1 MQTNNK
7 RILFF
12 STIEE
17 DWGGSEELW
26 AASIPYLQ
34 LNNIEVILVKKRI
47 NRGHP
52 KFVELHNW
60 NVTLVDLEV
69 KSEKIRIL
77 KRVIL
82 KLLRVI
88 NFSRIKIKNQSLE
101 TDFIKKIKSI
111 NADLVIVAQGIN
123 FDGLEYSYQL
133 YTFKIPF
140 AVISQKAVEFYWP
153 HKYVRPIMKIAIKNA
168 LKLFFISQHNLKLT
182 EEQFGMKIDNS
193 QVLQNPIKTKGKLI
207 PTPSLEAEIRLACI
221 GRLFLI
227 DKGQDIL
234 IRILSLDKWKSRPI
248 RVSFI
253 GTGIDEIALKELA
266 ILLGVKNISFEGHVN
281 NIEDIWTTHHALI
294 LPSRSEGMSLAML
307 EAMAIGR
314 TVIVTDA
321 GGSSELITDG
331 ENGFIGQANFKSF
344 DQTMER
350 AWALREQWND
360 IGKKALILIE
370 SKYREVPGEVLG
382 EEIIKLI
389 NTNS

>member
-7 RILFF
+7 KILFF

-34 LNNIEVILVKKRI
+34 LNNMEVIVLKKRI
-47 NRGHP
+47 NRNHP
-52 KFVELHNW
+52 KFVELYNW
-60 NVTLVDLEV
+60 NVTLVDLEM

-77 KRVIL
+77 KRVL
-82 KLLRVI
+82 MKLLRVI
-88 NFSRIKIKNQSLE
+88 NSLRISIENQSLE

-111 NADLVIVAQGIN
+111 NADIVIVAQGIN
-123 FDGLEYSYQL
+123 FDGLEYAHQL

-153 HKYVRPIMKIAIKNA
+153 HKFVRPFMKIAINNA

-193 QVLQNPIKTKGKLI
+193 QVIQNPIKTKGKLI
-207 PTPSLEAEIRLACI
+207 PNPSQETEIRLACI

-248 RVSFI
+248 KISFI

-266 ILLGVKNISFEGHVN
+266 TLLGVKNISFEGHVT
-281 NIEDIWTTHHALI
+281 NIEDIWTNHHALI

-331 ENGFIGQANFKSF
+331 ENGFIGQANFESF

-350 AWALREQWND
+350 AWALREQWNV
-360 IGKKALILIE
+360 IGKKALFLIE
-370 SKYREVPGEVLG
+370 NKYRELPGEVLG
-382 EEIIKLI
+382 KEIIKLI